1 MMEEKINSILEKIL
15 EPLEEST
22 TEHKGEEIILNRPF
36 ITDDKKKVF
45 AVYALNSVGDVC
57 MIRFM
62 DRDNLHELDNQDYI
76 DKTIENYKCDI
87 QKDKSTPA
95 YWQCRVIGADAFSFA
110 DKAISHSF
118 EHKVFFDF
126 QNKTVK
132 SVRDGVQEYYGAELG
147 LEPIGKVFTVY
158 RSPETIT
165 AMVASMDSLPL
176 IEDHID
182 PRLAPAIDTVTG
194 NITDT
199 EVIEFGEGFK
209 DSTLTLQH
217 KVAINDK
224 GLDALSRGKRQ
235 LSLGYLGKL
244 REHSQYDFE
253 QHDLKPTHL
262 AMVDNAR
269 GGDVLSFEDKQKQ
282 NQKDDEMDKPFI
294 DEDGK
299 LSLQKVAEM
308 IGSLQEAIKNAPI
321 EEVAKVMP
329 SLEALIASSKA
340 NSGME
345 SEEEEAPAEDM
356 DKEEEKPAEDMD
368 KEDETPVEDMD
379 KDEDEDEKPKFTD
392 SQEFKDA
399 LDAKASELCETKFK
413 VVAKAKDFL
422 EPTYNFADSS
432 TSQIMKDAVEKELG
446 ESFEDSKIEGA
457 FLALR
462 KNESKYSGFGDNKS
476 DIWETIKTTE
486 I

>member
-1 MMEEKINSILEKIL
+1 MDKEKINEILERIYMTDQ
-15 EPLEEST
+15 EEFA
-22 TEHKGEEIILNRPF
+22 EYKGEEITLNKPF
-36 ITDDKKKVF
+36 VSEHKSKAL
-45 AVYALNSVGDVC
+45 AVHALNSVGDVVLVRFLDMGVLPEIDSDEYKNR
-57 MIRFM
+57 MI
-62 DRDNLHELDNQDYI
+62 D
-76 DKTIENYKCDI
+76 NYKCDI
-87 QKDKSTPA
+87 QKDKSTPSF
-95 YWQCRVIGADAFSFA
+95 WMCRAMDASSMVFA
-110 DKAISHSF
+110 DKALEHTF
-118 EHKVFFDF
+118 EHQVFFDF

-132 SVRDGVQEYYGAELG
+132 SVRDGVQEYFGIELG
-147 LEPIGKVFTVY
+147 IEPTDKVFTVY

-165 AMVASMDSLPL
+165 SMVASMDSLPL

-182 PRLAPAIDTVTG
+182 PRLEPSPETVTG
-194 NITDT
+194 NITNT
-199 EVIEFGEGFK
+199 EVIEFGEDFK
-209 DSTLTLQH
+209 DSTLTLEH

-244 REHSQYDFE
+244 REHEQYDFE

-282 NQKDDEMDKPFI
+282 KETKMESIFI

-329 SLEALIASSKA
+329 SLEALIESSKA

-345 SEEEEAPAEDM
+345 SEEKASEDM
-356 DKEEEKPAEDMD
+356 EGEEEKPAEDMD
-368 KEDETPVEDMD
+368 KEEEEVATEDMD
-379 KDEDEDEKPKFTD
+379 KEEDEDKKPHFTD

-399 LDAKASELCETKFK
+399 IDAKANELCESKFK
-413 VVAKAKDFL
+413 VVEKAKDFL
-422 EPTYNFADSS
+422 DATYNFADSS
-432 TSQIMKDAVEKELG
+432 MSKIMKDAVENHLG

-462 KNESKYSGFGDNKS
+462 KNESKYSEFGDKKS
-476 DIWETIKTTE
+476 DIWETIKKTE